1 MDSRSA
7 RRRPVTVAEVATHAG
22 VSISTVSKAVNG
34 TGQLRPETRQRVL
47 QSARELN
54 FQPNQFAR
62 GLLSGR
68 SYTVGILSTDNWGR
82 FTLPLLAGAEDA
94 LGAGQLSM
102 LLCESRGDPI
112 REQHYLRTL
121 TARRVDGI
129 IVTGHSR
136 DVRPS
141 LRDAVNVP
149 VVYALT
155 VSENPDDISVTY
167 DDTTGAA
174 DAVNHLL
181 ATGRRNIAVVM
192 GPERHVASIHRL
204 EGAMSALSSAGL
216 RPVLDTALFG
226 EWSERWGRDAIA
238 RLLNTPHPVDGVF
251 AASDQIAR
259 GVTEGI
265 RDAGLRSPDDIG
277 VVGVDNW
284 KVIAEASRPP
294 LTTVD
299 LNLEEIG
306 RRAAARLLEEM
317 EGGSGRPGIE
327 LIPTWLT
334 VRQSTEAVL
343 RLA

>member
-1 MDSRSA
+1 METSSRPN
-7 RRRPVTVAEVATHAG
+7 RPVTVAEVAARAG

-54 FQPNQFAR
+54 FQPNQLAR

-68 SYTVGILSTDNWGR
+68 SYTVGILSTDDWGR

-136 DVRPS
+136 NVRPS
-141 LRDAVNVP
+141 LRTAVNVP
-149 VVYALT
+149 VVYAVT
-155 VSENPDDISVTY
+155 VSDHLDDVSVTY
-167 DDTTGAA
+167 DDTTGAI

-181 ATGRRNIAVVM
+181 ATGRRDIAVVM
-192 GPERHVASIHRL
+192 GPERHVASQHRL
-204 EGAMSALSSAGL
+204 DGAMRALQAAGL
-216 RPVLDTALFG
+216 QPVLGTALFG
-226 EWSERWGRDAIA
+226 EWSERWGRDAAA
-238 RLLNTPHPVDGVF
+238 RLVNSSHPVDGVF

-259 GVTEGI
+259 GITEGI
-265 RDAGLRSPDDIG
+265 REAGLRSPDDIG

-284 KVIAEASRPP
+284 NVIAEASRPP

-299 LNLEEIG
+299 LNLEEVG
-306 RRAAARLLEEM
+306 RRAANRLLEAM
-317 EGGSGRPGIE
+317 EGGRGPAGVE
-327 LIPTWLT
+327 LIPTWLA
-334 VRQSTEAVL
+334 VRQSSEAVL
-343 RLA
+343 RPA